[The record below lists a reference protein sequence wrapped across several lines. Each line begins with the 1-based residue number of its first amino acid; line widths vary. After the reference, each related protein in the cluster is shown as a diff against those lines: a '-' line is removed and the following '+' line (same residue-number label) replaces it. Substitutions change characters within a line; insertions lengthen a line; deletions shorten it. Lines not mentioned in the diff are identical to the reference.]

1 MRVRPFSNNALGTKL
16 DFVVPHVHNDSL
28 KSAPPPVQVVK
39 QDFSQEGHFLP
50 EQEAQFA
57 IDRSGPAPILRVTG
71 DWTIHTIGLIDAELR
86 PVRDLVEDR
95 PAIVDVSGLM
105 DLDTAGPHIES
116 TLSHII
122 LPCSLQ
128 APPPLQL
135 EIAAI
140 KIVAKNKAVL
150 SIATGTPL
158 HSFSVLPPFP
168 MRVLVVKVYHWVEQL
183 NPGGGGITPTLHPL
197 QPAACPFQWD
207 GKHL

>member
-1 MRVRPFSNNALGTKL
+1 MRVSPFSNKALGSKL
-16 DFVVPHVHNDSL
+16 DSVTARVHNDS
-28 KSAPPPVQVVK
+28 KQNAPLSILVVK
-39 QDFSQEGHFLP
+39 QDFSQEGPFLP

-122 LPCSLQ
+122 LPCFLR
-128 APPPLQL
+128 APPQ
-135 EIAAI
+135 
-140 KIVAKNKAVL
+140 
-150 SIATGTPL
+150 
-158 HSFSVLPPFP
+158 
-168 MRVLVVKVYHWVEQL
+168 Q
-183 NPGGGGITPTLHPL
+183 
-197 QPAACPFQWD
+197 
-207 GKHL
+207 